1 MKHFKNHPVFTAVF
15 ALLLAIFVAGG
26 VYDGILLKE
35 NAAAQKGEV
44 KARKSYETALE
55 NDPTQKAIDDAE
67 ANLFRLHEHLNML
80 DKDLSRD
87 NTKVLAPCPA
97 KAGFELLELLVQKK
111 NQWTSLAQENGIAI
125 PDNFS
130 FSFGR
135 YLADGAKPP
144 ADAAVPAIWRQASIF
159 ENILMKL
166 YSSKPKDS
174 DMSIVMVQ
182 REVLPE
188 ETDAQAVSSMGR
200 RSGRFTRN
208 VNASETF
215 EVPQYITARKKGSI
229 SALGYKIVFTGHTD
243 AMRNFLNKLNSYDLM
258 LVVRSVEVKPFVGTA
273 LKVKS
278 AEATLPS
285 LEDDAALAAAFA
297 ATDENAAAAA
307 VAAPEVAAPVKDPV
321 VTENVSEFTF
331 IIEYVEVDKAQIA
344 DAPKPG
350 EGRAAEAGRADN
362 GQAEEA
368 KPEENA
374 GAEAQERKE

>member
-1 MKHFKNHPVFTAVF
+1 MKHFKNHPIFTAVF

-35 NAAAQKGEV
+35 SAKAQKGEM
-44 KARKSYETALE
+44 KARKSYETALA
-55 NDPTQKAIDDAE
+55 NDPTQKAIDDAD
-67 ANLFRLHEHLNML
+67 ANLVRLREHLDML

-125 PDNFS
+125 PNNFS

-144 ADAAVPAIWRQASIF
+144 ADSAVPAIWRQASIF

-174 DMSIVMVQ
+174 DMSIVLVQ

-188 ETDAQAVSSMGR
+188 ETDAQAVSSVGR
-200 RSGRFTRN
+200 RTGRFTRN

-243 AMRNFLNKLNSYDLM
+243 AMRNFLNKLNGYDLM

-273 LKVKS
+273 LRVKS
-278 AEATLPS
+278 AEPQLPS
-285 LEDDAALAAAFA
+285 VDDEAALAAAFEA
-297 ATDENAAAAA
+297 AGENAAAA
-307 VAAPEVAAPVKDPV
+307 VETPEVAAPVKDPV

-344 DAPKPG
+344 DAPKSEEGQSEG
-350 EGRAAEAGRADN
+350 ENPAD

-368 KPEENA
+368 KSGANA
-374 GAEAQERKE
+374 DVEAQE

>member
-1 MKHFKNHPVFTAVF
+1 MKHFKNHPIFTAVF
-15 ALLLAIFVAGG
+15 ALLLAVFVAGG

-35 NAAAQKGEV
+35 NAAAQKGEF

-67 ANLFRLHEHLNML
+67 ANLVALRKHLDLL

-87 NTKVLAPCPA
+87 NTKVLTPCPA

-111 NQWTSLAQENGIAI
+111 NQWTSMAQENGIAI

-144 ADAAVPAIWRQASIF
+144 VDAAVPAIWRQASIF

-174 DMSIVMVQ
+174 DMSIVLVQ

-188 ETDAQAVSSMGR
+188 ETDAQAVSTTGR
-200 RSGRFTRN
+200 RSGRYTRN

-285 LEDDAALAAAFA
+285 LEDEAALAAAFEA
-297 ATDENAAAAA
+297 SDDNAAAADA
-307 VAAPEVAAPVKDPV
+307 TPEVAAPVKDPV

-331 IIEYVEVDKAQIA
+331 IIEYVEVDKAQVA
-344 DAPKPG
+344 EAPKSG
-350 EGRAAEAGRADN
+350 DEQAEE

-374 GAEAQERKE
+374 DVEAQERKE

>member
-1 MKHFKNHPVFTAVF
+1 M
-15 ALLLAIFVAGG
+15 LLAIFVAGG

-35 NAAAQKGEV
+35 NAAVQKGEV

-297 ATDENAAAAA
+297 ASDENAAAAA

-350 EGRAAEAGRADN
+350 EGRAAEAGQADN

>member
-1 MKHFKNHPVFTAVF
+1 MKHFKNHPIFTAVF

-35 NAAAQKGEV
+35 SAKAQKGEM
-44 KARKSYETALE
+44 KARKSYETALA
-55 NDPTQKAIDDAE
+55 NDPTQKAIDDAD
-67 ANLFRLHEHLNML
+67 ANLVRLREHLDML

-125 PDNFS
+125 PNNFS

-144 ADAAVPAIWRQASIF
+144 ADSAVPAIWRQASIF

-174 DMSIVMVQ
+174 DMSIVLVQ

-188 ETDAQAVSSMGR
+188 ETDAQAVSSVGR
-200 RSGRFTRN
+200 RTGRFTRN

-243 AMRNFLNKLNSYDLM
+243 AMRNFLNKLNGYDLM

-273 LKVKS
+273 LRVKS
-278 AEATLPS
+278 AEPQLPS
-285 LEDDAALAAAFA
+285 VDDEAALAAAFEA
-297 ATDENAAAAA
+297 AGENAAAA
-307 VAAPEVAAPVKDPV
+307 VETPEVAAPVKDPV

-344 DAPKPG
+344 DAPKSEEGQSEG
-350 EGRAAEAGRADN
+350 ENPAD

-368 KPEENA
+368 KSGANA
-374 GAEAQERKE
+374 DVEAQEQKE